1 MSYQALAKAL
11 TKIFRRCLSCARLS
25 RGKIMKKFFVRFH
38 VWLGKRLEEEPVKIE
53 QQEILNLTQ
62 PETVVNFLP
71 HVDAIKEEEEST
83 NKKITDKKKKKKPSK
98 DIVEFDPRDMMEVM
112 EFPFLAL
119 SKNRTKP
126 ISYQSKDG
134 KKVNISRHTKH
145 YIASIYDWDIV
156 EFIAGNMQ
164 EMINSGSDIPPRT
177 LIIARHTLIKSLH
190 KHDVRKTAK
199 EIEAALSRLKSTLIE
214 TTIRNED
221 YRYRGG
227 FGFLDSWGYTERKD
241 IKEFRI
247 TLSDWLYDGICR
259 KGSLL
264 KVNQE
269 YFSLTSGLKKFL
281 YRTARKHVGNNNQ
294 WEFSVEN
301 LYEKS
306 ASEQEF
312 KKFKYDLKKA
322 VSDNDIPDY
331 FLEWREEKEK
341 ILVRFVNKNK
351 DPKKIA
357 QKTVKNQVNKMVSA
371 LKMPSQFKK

>member
-1 MSYQALAKAL
+1 
-11 TKIFRRCLSCARLS
+11 
-25 RGKIMKKFFVRFH
+25 MKKLFVRFY

-53 QQEILNLTQ
+53 QPQEILNLTH
-62 PETVVNFLP
+62 PETVVNLLP
-71 HVDAIKEEEEST
+71 HADAVKEAENT
-83 NKKITDKKKKKKPSK
+83 NKKITDKKLKKKKSSK
-98 DIVEFDPRDMMEVM
+98 DSIEFDPRDMMEVM

-126 ISYQSKDG
+126 ILYQSKDG
-134 KKVNISRHTKH
+134 KTKVNISRHTKH

-156 EFIAGNMQ
+156 ECIAGNMQ

-177 LIIARHTLIKSLH
+177 MIIARQKLIKSLN
-190 KHDVRKTAK
+190 KHSGKTTER

-264 KVNQE
+264 KVSQE

-294 WEFSVEN
+294 WEFSAEK

-306 ASEQEF
+306 GSEQEF

-331 FLEWREEKEK
+331 FLEWKEEKEK
-341 ILVRFVNKNK
+341 ILVRFVNKSK
-351 DPKKIA
+351 DPQKIA
-357 QKTVKNQVNKMVSA
+357 QQTARNQVNKVVSA